1 MRARI
6 AFVAASVAVMV
17 GLTVPGALAGEGN
30 PGSGEGKGKNDKQCL
45 ALVIGGQQGDGVCI
59 PVP

>member
-17 GLTVPGALAGEGN
+17 GLAVPGAFAGEDNAGN
-30 PGSGEGKGKNDKQCL
+30 GEDEGKKDKQCL
-45 ALVIGGQQGDGVCI
+45 ALVVGGQQGDGLCI
-59 PVP
+59 PIP